1 MDGFRELYERH
12 YPAVYR
18 LALFLTGAPDRA
30 EDLAADAFV
39 RAWTAR
45 DRLRHA
51 TVRGYLLTITR
62 NLYRDRLRNARP
74 FVELSEAATDA
85 RHDSVD
91 RLEQRSALRALRA
104 RLARIAPGDRRALL
118 LYVVREM
125 SYTEIA
131 SRLGV
136 SLNAVKSRIGRARG
150 ALRAR
155 DTPQQSSRT

>member
-30 EDLAADAFV
+30 EDLAADTFV

-51 TVRGYLLTITR
+51 TVQGYLLTITR
-62 NLYRDRLRNARP
+62 NLYRDRLRSARP
-74 FVELSEAATDA
+74 FVELSEEAP
-85 RHDSVD
+85 DSRYGGAD
-91 RLEQRSALRALRA
+91 RLEQRSTLRDLRA

-118 LYVVREM
+118 LYAVREM

-131 SRLGV
+131 GRLGV
-136 SLNAVKSRIGRARG
+136 SLNAVKARIGRARG

-155 DTPQQSSRT
+155 GTLRNQP